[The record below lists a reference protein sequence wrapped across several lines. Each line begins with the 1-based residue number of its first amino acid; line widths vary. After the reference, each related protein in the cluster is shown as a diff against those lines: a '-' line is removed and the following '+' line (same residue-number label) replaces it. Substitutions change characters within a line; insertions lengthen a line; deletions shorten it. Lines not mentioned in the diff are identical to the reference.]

1 MVHTV
6 RMPVTRLDER
16 PVPCP
21 CGCDRQISKRRLG
34 PATQYPELVSLLHE
48 VTPALDW
55 FTENDGPGD
64 DWPVHQLSAEKARN
78 GCLRVLQYHLDHLH
92 GTAHAGR
99 TPDVGMLLWLTAV
112 ARQQLDEVVATSRSL
127 GGPGMPRTAATVRRR
142 GMFG

>member
-21 CGCDRQISKRRLG
+21 CGCDRMIGKRRLG
-34 PATQYPELVSLLHE
+34 PATQYPELVTLLHHAN
-48 VTPALDW
+48 PALEW
-55 FTENDGPGD
+55 FTDNDGPGD
-64 DWPVHQLSAEKARN
+64 DWPVHQLAAEKARN

-99 TPDVGMLLWLTAV
+99 TPDLGMLLWLTAV
-112 ARQQLDEVVATSRSL
+112 ARQQLEDVVVTSRSL
-127 GGPGMPRTAATVRRR
+127 GGPGLPQPVTQPGSRRR
-142 GMFG
+142 FG